1 MMGYKVD
8 LDGLKRDLTD
18 LADDMLAPPEK
29 LESADLMIDRLE
41 LHKKLKSI
49 IDERLD
55 FKFNH

>member
-1 MMGYKVD
+1 MGYKVD
-8 LDGLKRDLTD
+8 LDGLKRDLND

>member
-8 LDGLKRDLTD
+8 LDGLKRDLND

>member
-1 MMGYKVD
+1 MGYKVD
-8 LDGLKRDLTD
+8 LDGLKRDLND
-18 LADDMLAPPEK
+18 LAEDMLAPPEK